1 MATPGRQAQ
10 LAHDLKPDKYLEVDI
25 AEACVRVKDW
35 LMPARPSADERAHV
49 VVRAGVVRPSR
60 EETAR
65 GNTSGYGAPGIK
77 TSECS
82 MMISCKNTKW
92 SRGSL
97 SNSCR
102 PVPMCYAEIL
112 PVSTAMGPAIG
123 GA

>member
-1 MATPGRQAQ
+1 M
-10 LAHDLKPDKYLEVDI
+10 LAR
-25 AEACVRVKDW
+25 A
-35 LMPARPSADERAHV
+35 SADKRAHV
-49 VVRAGVVRPSR
+49 VVRAGVVQSAR

-65 GNTSGYGAPGIK
+65 GNTSGYGASGTK

-82 MMISCKNTKW
+82 MVISCKNTKW

-112 PVSTAMGPAIG
+112 PVLTSMGPAIG